1 MTSYIYSISSYTY
14 MQYIYQPM
22 LMMMCFLNMVFIL
35 YLTKYFTCHWSSQ
48 WFSQELLPLLD
59 DKLLNH
65 IILHTM
71 LIVFSHFSSSNL
83 FSPPS
88 SELSL
93 SISLLGLNL
102 EEHCDWLADGREYPS
117 QREPDNFH
125 IYFRGA
131 DTSVSNPEC
140 HSGWCVPL
148 WLGERKKEEKKSCF
162 IKTSW
167 TAASDA
173 SLILKGIGGVKGSV
187 GQISWGSL
195 SRSLLT
201 SSCL

>member
-1 MTSYIYSISSYTY
+1 MTNSWTVLFCTLCS
-14 MQYIYQPM
+14 
-22 LMMMCFLNMVFIL
+22 LCFRTF
-35 YLTKYFTCHWSSQ
+35 
-48 WFSQELLPLLD
+48 PLL
-59 DKLLNH
+59 
-65 IILHTM
+65 IC
-71 LIVFSHFSSSNL
+71 F
-83 FSPPS
+83 PPPT

-131 DTSVSNPEC
+131 DTSESNPEC
-140 HSGWCVPL
+140 HSGWCAPR
-148 WLGERKKEEKKSCF
+148 WLAERKKKKSCF
-162 IKTSW
+162 IETSW

-173 SLILKGIGGVKGSV
+173 SLILKRIVGVKGSV
-187 GQISWGSL
+187 GQIPWGSL

-201 SSCL
+201 SSCLQTLTKMGLMRGLNTAKLKDEYLTVKKTTCHFLI